1 MRFQLTSF
9 LSFIFLSFVISENEA
24 KIDLKKLINSM
35 SNEDKCGQMTQVAFD
50 VIQKSDKPIFPDENP
65 IDIKKLLIAIKENR
79 IGSILDTPFDIA
91 QKASTW
97 QKIIKTIQDVAL
109 NETPLKIPILYGIDS
124 IHGATYIRE
133 SVLFPQPLAIASTF
147 NTNIAFQIGEIA
159 AMETR
164 ACGIPW
170 NFSPILDVG
179 RQPLWPRFLFKH
191 IFSMNN

>member
-1 MRFQLTSF
+1 MKSNFIIIV
-9 LSFIFLSFVISENEA
+9 SFICLSFVIRQNEA
-24 KIDLKKLINSM
+24 KIDIKKLIASM
-35 SNEDKCGQMTQVAFD
+35 NNEEKCGQMTQVS
-50 VIQKSDKPIFPDENP
+50 VTVVEKQLKPILPEENP
-65 IDIKKLLIAIKENR
+65 IDIKKLLIAIKDKKV
-79 IGSILDTPFDIA
+79 GSILDTPFEIA

-109 NETPLKIPILYGIDS
+109 NETPLKIPVLYGIDS

-133 SVLFPQPLAIASTF
+133 SVLFPQPLGIGSTF

-159 AMETR
+159 AKETR

-179 RQPLWPRFLFKH
+179 RQVLWPRFFYSSVYFFK
-191 IFSMNN
+191 

>member
-1 MRFQLTSF
+1 MKNKIFTF
-9 LSFIFLSFVISENEA
+9 LLNCILLGVLIRVYEA
-24 KIDLKKLINSM
+24 KIDLKKLIDSM
-35 SNEDKCGQMTQVAFD
+35 NNEDKCGQMTQVAFE
-50 VIQKSDKPIFPDENP
+50 VIEKSKKPILPEENP
-65 IDIKKLLIAIKENR
+65 IDINKLLIAIKEKKV
-79 IGSILDTPFDIA
+79 GSILDTPYDIA

-109 NETPLKIPILYGIDS
+109 NETLLKIPILYGIDS

-179 RQPLWPRFLFKH
+179 RQLLWPRFLYSIKF
-191 IFSMNN
+191 